1 MCPGYWSGVCP
12 KHLRSDGLLLGYS
25 TLLSTK
31 NEQRRFKRERRAA
44 LEAHAAPGPPWQ
56 VQAPEPPGPLRLA
69 SVPSVPVRPPAVLAA
84 ERQRPRPGCRLL
96 PEPPR
101 KPPSVPRR
109 SCHSDRWPLA
119 GGARASGRGSGRALA
134 PAHRAAP
141 APCSLVTWS
150 LSLILQCTAETPR
163 RLAGLW
169 DPLLVPLDSPGRC
182 PRPPPGRGPREA
194 PSVSPGLV
202 TVAVSWTSR
211 CMLGP

>member
-1 MCPGYWSGVCP
+1 M
-12 KHLRSDGLLLGYS
+12 
-25 TLLSTK
+25 
-31 NEQRRFKRERRAA
+31 
-44 LEAHAAPGPPWQ
+44 
-56 VQAPEPPGPLRLA
+56 QAPEPPGPLRLA

-109 SCHSDRWPLA
+109 SCHSDCWPLA

-169 DPLLVPLDSPGRC
+169 DPLFGAPRFPGKVSAST
-182 PRPPPGRGPREA
+182 PGPW
-194 PSVSPGLV
+194 PSRSSLRVPGLGHRSCLV
-202 TVAVSWTSR
+202 DVQVHAGSIAEVCLRPCGGGVGVREGSSSGQVSWWPWARWKEARLIFTVLASSGLMPR
-211 CMLGP
+211 AS